1 MLCYDIE
8 LCGIIFGQYVIGKI
22 DNIVPKNGYKVSV
35 LFNKVCHHLTRLQK
49 YAMKIAHARIGR

>member
-22 DNIVPKNGYKVSV
+22 DNIVPKNGYKVSQ
-35 LFNKVCHHLTRLQK
+35 VCHHLTRLLK